1 MSGET
6 DERPRTEEAGRRAP
20 DRSDANDRQ
29 RDARD
34 GQRQP
39 EHGGGGSTPPNERR
53 REEPRGGAHDGG
65 QERTVATDDTY
76 TTTGEWTEPPDHP
89 GLSFKVR
96 NVPPTMAV
104 NLQDRYGIKE
114 ETVKAANDGDG
125 MEALEDLGEEQ
136 AAGFM
141 RDMLAGNIL
150 RPRHAY
156 WPAEGGSIPDDVA
169 AEIERARSRE
179 DLPDAEPF
187 DLTRLTEDDM
197 VHLMAT
203 MMGED
208 PEEARARAD
217 DHRGRLEGNRRR

>member
-1 MSGET
+1 M
-6 DERPRTEEAGRRAP
+6 
-20 DRSDANDRQ
+20 
-29 RDARD
+29 
-34 GQRQP
+34 
-39 EHGGGGSTPPNERR
+39 
-53 REEPRGGAHDGG
+53 
-65 QERTVATDDTY
+65 ATDDTY

-89 GLSFKVR
+89 DLSFKVR
-96 NVPPTMAV
+96 DVPPTMAV
-104 NLQDRYGIKE
+104 NLQDRYGIEE

-125 MEALEDLGEEQ
+125 MDALENMGEKQ

-156 WPAEGGSIPDDVA
+156 WPTEGGSIPDDVA
-169 AEIERARSRE
+169 AEIERARE
-179 DLPDAEPF
+179 QGHPVPEPF

-208 PEEARARAD
+208 PEEARRKAD
-217 DHRGRLEGNRRR
+217 DHRGRLEGNQRR